1 MADIDGGNSF
11 FSMEMPDIQGLIKQL
26 DLMNKYAN
34 QEVRDGLHE
43 AAEIICKEQK
53 RLAPYSFLKD
63 AITVGKIKIMK
74 PHSRVKLTTSE
85 NSSFSRFNSVSLT
98 RETYYGIL
106 YVTIGYHEDAFN
118 YEQTKNHDNR
128 TYTTSRNG
136 IVHDGDYW
144 KSASRDK
151 PGIIGMVYE
160 FGRPG
165 KSSAHHRNSK
175 TMKQIRMRIPNKK
188 DTKRKYWKKA
198 VPTEVDWNKG
208 TIQPRPHIRRGF
220 DNKVNAAV
228 QVLLDHIN
236 NALNRAGNN

>member
-144 KSASRDK
+144 KQASKEK
-151 PGIIGMVYE
+151 PGIIGMTYE

>member
-1 MADIDGGNSF
+1 MADIDGGNGF

-43 AAEIICKEQK
+43 GAEIICKEQK
-53 RLAPYSFLKD
+53 RLADATGVSFLAP
-63 AITVGKIKIMK
+63 AITVGHIKIKNPYTQI
-74 PHSRVKLTTSE
+74 TQT
-85 NSSFSRFNSVSLT
+85 NSQNLLLHNPATKR
-98 RETYYGIL
+98 TYYGVLSI
-106 YVTIGYHEDAFN
+106 TIGYHANAFN
-118 YEQTKNHDNR
+118 YEQTKNHDSR

-136 IVHDGDYW
+136 TVHDGDYW
-144 KSASRDK
+144 KAASRDK

-228 QVLLDHIN
+228 QALLNHVN
-236 NALNRAGNN
+236 NAINRAGDN

>member
-1 MADIDGGNSF
+1 MANTDGGNSF
-11 FSMEMPDIQGLIKQL
+11 FSMEMPDIQGLIEQL
-26 DLMNKYAN
+26 DLMNKYVN

-43 AAEIICKEQK
+43 GAEMICKEQK

-74 PHSRVKLTTSE
+74 PYSRVTLTTSE

-118 YEQTKNHDNR
+118 YEQTKNHDHR
-128 TYTTSRNG
+128 TYTVSRSG

-144 KSASRDK
+144 KQASKEK
-151 PGIIGMVYE
+151 PGVIGMTYE

-228 QVLLDHIN
+228 QALLNHVN
-236 NALNRAGNN
+236 NAINRAGDN

>member
-144 KSASRDK
+144 KQASKDK
-151 PGIIGMVYE
+151 PGIIGMTYE

-228 QVLLDHIN
+228 QALLNHVN
-236 NALNRAGNN
+236 NAINRAGND

>member
-74 PHSRVKLTTSE
+74 PHSRVTLTTSE

-151 PGIIGMVYE
+151 PGIIGMTYE

-198 VPTEVDWNKG
+198 VPTEVDRNKG